1 MQNIIIIQSEIQN
14 ARKGIFSP
22 IDPVKAN
29 PGNCIS
35 NNHIIYKNSG
45 KRQIFQ
51 SAFKITN
58 LFPLNICLPLWLSQ
72 LADLRI
78 PS

>member
-29 PGNCIS
+29 PGQLHFKQSYYIQKLRKKADIS
-35 NNHIIYKNSG
+35 
-45 KRQIFQ
+45 
-51 SAFKITN
+51 
-58 LFPLNICLPLWLSQ
+58 ICL
-72 LADLRI
+72 
-78 PS
+78 